1 MAIKTKYDIKPLPKS
16 VKIYREKMW
25 YSTQVMAQDLSE
37 INGRTKDHEGRLS
50 RVETESMA
58 IKIIGGIVT
67 FTTGIWL
74 IIKKTIS

>member
-1 MAIKTKYDIKPLPKS
+1 MAMKTKYDVKPLPRS
-16 VKIYREKMW
+16 VKTYREKMW
-25 YSTQVMAQDLSE
+25 YSTQIMARDLSE
-37 INGRTKDHEGRLS
+37 INGRTKEHGKRLS